1 MADINIYG
9 VLHAATAEGIIAK
22 AAQIKDDDLNLT
34 QAQINQM
41 VVSGSAYLLKTE
53 LDLDVATE
61 YQTLTDSFEDIDA
74 AVKANKNVIF
84 KVAEQSYITA
94 TTVVGEA
101 NKYTFNLEVPI
112 TTSNITNG
120 LTLLHYTVEIS
131 KNEDLTVATTYFDP
145 NHLIYGEI
153 NNLQV
158 GNNTLVLYGRPS
170 KTYGISAFNSNNFA
184 NQFVTNAVIRLVGSN
199 VYLKPISVT
208 ATTTGLEFYLP
219 ATNDSTLG
227 YKCTWAGMESAYE
240 EDVST
245 HNVKL
250 TIGAE
255 KVVYNITVDSAL
267 NDDSTNPVQN
277 KIIKQEIDSI
287 NSSISTI
294 SKSVSSLETSV
305 ENIDSQITEAIQNQ
319 VTDKIGTASGI
330 ASLDENGLV
339 PSSQLPSYVDD
350 VLEFANQGA
359 FPKSGETGK
368 IYVAQDTN
376 LTYRWSGSQYI
387 EISKSLALGET
398 SSTAYAGDKGKANR
412 DALNSAPTTVVTN
425 FGDVTPTATNIT
437 IAFTNSNKAS
447 ETNQYSSGDGGTI
460 TIPTATTE
468 NAGLMSATDKSKLD
482 NFLGTGDIES
492 LGDLIDSVQANT
504 DAIEQINTNIGTPTE
519 LTTDS
524 KTLVPAINEHETQ
537 LNNLNNTAVKQVKV
551 GSNNA
556 TSPISGVVTINNA
569 TTAADGA
576 MSKEDKTKVDKLVT
590 SGNGQQFLAN
600 DGTYKTVSMNLS
612 EEYAKAQTVQEVAA
626 GDSYETAISK
636 LDKAVSENTTD
647 ISTNENNLNTARTS
661 VGLNSNFQLPSL
673 ALTNFLAEA
682 NSIIAC
688 LQALDTKLKETSD
701 TANNLLVW
709 NEVQ

>member
-22 AAQIKDDDLNLT
+22 AAQIKDDDLKLT

-41 VVSGSAYLLKTE
+41 VASGSAYLLKTE
-53 LDLDVATE
+53 LDLDIATE

-208 ATTTGLEFYLP
+208 ATAAGLEFYLP

-240 EDVST
+240 EDIST

-250 TIGAE
+250 TITAE

-267 NDDSTNPVQN
+267 NNDSTNPVQN

-294 SKSVSSLETSV
+294 NESVSSLETSV

-330 ASLDENGLV
+330 ASLDESGLV

-350 VLEFANQGA
+350 VLEFANQEA

-376 LTYRWSGSQYI
+376 LTYRWSGSQYV

-482 NFLGTGDIES
+482 NFLGTGDIGS

-569 TTAADGA
+569 TTTADGA

-590 SGNGQQFLAN
+590 NGNGQQFLAN

-612 EEYAKAQTVQEVAA
+612 EEYAKAETVQEVAA

-673 ALTNFLAEA
+673 ASTNFLAEA
-682 NSIIAC
+682 SSIIAC

>member
-22 AAQIKDDDLNLT
+22 AAQIKDDDLKLT

-41 VVSGSAYLLKTE
+41 VASGSAYLLKTE
-53 LDLDVATE
+53 LDLDIATE

-208 ATTTGLEFYLP
+208 ATAAGLEFYLP

-240 EDVST
+240 EDTST

-250 TIGAE
+250 TITAE

-267 NDDSTNPVQN
+267 NNDSTNPVQN

-294 SKSVSSLETSV
+294 NESVSSLETSV

-330 ASLDENGLV
+330 ASLDESGLV

-350 VLEFANQGA
+350 VLEFANQEA

-376 LTYRWSGSQYI
+376 LTYRWSGSQYV

-482 NFLGTGDIES
+482 NFLGTGDIGS

-569 TTAADGA
+569 TTTADGA

-590 SGNGQQFLAN
+590 NGNGQQFLAN

-612 EEYAKAQTVQEVAA
+612 EEYAKAETVQEVAA

-673 ALTNFLAEA
+673 ASTNFLAEA
-682 NSIIAC
+682 SSIIAC

>member
-22 AAQIKDDDLNLT
+22 AAQIKDDDLKLT

-41 VVSGSAYLLKTE
+41 VASGSAYLLKTE
-53 LDLDVATE
+53 LDLDIATE

-208 ATTTGLEFYLP
+208 ATAAGLEFYLP

-240 EDVST
+240 EDTST

-250 TIGAE
+250 TITAE

-267 NDDSTNPVQN
+267 NNDSTNPVQN

-294 SKSVSSLETSV
+294 NESVSSLETSV

-330 ASLDENGLV
+330 ASLDESGLV

-350 VLEFANQGA
+350 VLEFANQEA

-376 LTYRWSGSQYI
+376 LTYRWSGSQYV

-482 NFLGTGDIES
+482 NFLGAGDIGS

-569 TTAADGA
+569 TTTADGA

-590 SGNGQQFLAN
+590 NGNGQQFLAN

-612 EEYAKAQTVQEVAA
+612 EEYAKAETVQEVAA

-673 ALTNFLAEA
+673 ASTNFLAEA
-682 NSIIAC
+682 SSIIAC

>member
-41 VVSGSAYLLKTE
+41 VASGSAYLLKTE

-208 ATTTGLEFYLP
+208 ATTAGLEFYLP

-350 VLEFANQGA
+350 VLEFANQEA

-482 NFLGTGDIES
+482 TFLGTGDIES

>member
-41 VVSGSAYLLKTE
+41 VASGSAYLLKTE

-61 YQTLTDSFEDIDA
+61 YQTLTDNFEDIDA

-84 KVAEQSYITA
+84 KVAEQSYIIA

-131 KNEDLTVATTYFDP
+131 KNENLTVATTYFDP
-145 NHLIYGEI
+145 DHLIYGEI

-208 ATTTGLEFYLP
+208 ATATGLEFYLP

-240 EDVST
+240 EDTST

-250 TIGAE
+250 TIEAE

-267 NDDSTNPVQN
+267 NKDSTNPVQN

-287 NSSISTI
+287 NSSISI
-294 SKSVSSLETSV
+294 INESVSSLETSV

-330 ASLDENGLV
+330 ASLDGNGLV

-350 VLEFANQGA
+350 VLEFANQEA
-359 FPKSGETGK
+359 FPKSGEAGK

-376 LTYRWSGSQYI
+376 LTYRWSGSQYV

-447 ETNQYSSGDGGTI
+447 KTNQYSSGDGGTI
-460 TIPTATTE
+460 TIPTATAE

-482 NFLGTGDIES
+482 NFLGTGDIGS

-504 DAIEQINTNIGTPTE
+504 EAIEQINTNIGTPAE

-524 KTLVPAINEHETQ
+524 RTLVPAINEHETQ

-590 SGNGQQFLAN
+590 NGNGQQFLAN

-673 ALTNFLAEA
+673 ASTNFLAEA

-688 LQALDTKLKETSD
+688 LQALDAKLKETSD